1 LGIFARDAGCASVRK
16 GRGIGAAGAA
26 GEICRF
32 ATGTRESC
40 QTCPRPLNGGAR
52 SGGGVGGA
60 LKKLV
65 PRWAGH

>member
-32 ATGTRESC
+32 ATGLVN
-40 QTCPRPLNGGAR
+40 PA
-52 SGGGVGGA
+52 
-60 LKKLV
+60 KLV
-65 PRWAGH
+65 LVR